1 MRIPVFARR
10 ANPAVDRPILRKSRV
25 YVEGEVAAG
34 RANWVDSDD
43 PAQGIICRE
52 LLYFGPRI
60 DPPSVSS
67 PDDPAKLPPL
77 ELPGLIF
84 VPPAL
89 QPGQAPTFPASWS
102 GD

>member
-1 MRIPVFARR
+1 
-10 ANPAVDRPILRKSRV
+10 VDRPILRKSRS
-25 YVEGEVAAG
+25 YVEGEVLAG
-34 RANWVDSDD
+34 RAEWVNPKDHS
-43 PAQGIICRE
+43 QGIICRE
-52 LLYFGPRI
+52 MLYFGPRL
-60 DPPSVSS
+60 DPSPVAS